1 MEYGMDM
8 IREIST
14 SNTRQG
20 MGDVVCREKV
30 RHTVARDAPFFF
42 PGLAS
47 HVHEFE
53 TRHQELTL
61 ETRPRGHAQMA
72 LRACVIAPT

>member
-20 MGDVVCREKV
+20 MGDVVCREEV
-30 RHTVARDAPFFF
+30 RHTVARNAPLFFQA
-42 PGLAS
+42 LLQAS
-47 HVHEFE
+47 H
-53 TRHQELTL
+53 
-61 ETRPRGHAQMA
+61 
-72 LRACVIAPT
+72 RASMNLKQGTKS

>member
-42 PGLAS
+42 
-47 HVHEFE
+47 
-53 TRHQELTL
+53 Q
-61 ETRPRGHAQMA
+61 A
-72 LRACVIAPT
+72 LLHTSMNLKQGTKS

>member
-14 SNTRQG
+14 SNTRMG

-30 RHTVARDAPFFF
+30 RHTVARDVPPLFSA
-42 PGLAS
+42 
-47 HVHEFE
+47 
-53 TRHQELTL
+53 
-61 ETRPRGHAQMA
+61 RPCRPSTFKQG
-72 LRACVIAPT
+72 IES

>member
-8 IREIST
+8 IREINT
-14 SNTRQG
+14 SNTRKG

-30 RHTVARDAPFFF
+30 RHTVARDAPLFF
-42 PGLAS
+42 PGLAPS
-47 HVHEFE
+47 LTSPIDELE

-61 ETRPRGHAQMA
+61 DT
-72 LRACVIAPT
+72 